1 MSVKKARQRVACLG
15 KLAHGFSVKKK
26 SRCQCVQ
33 EDWDSESD
41 CCMFGVWMFHRR
53 NADRL
58 LEVCALDVSVL
69 HVMGFD

>member
-1 MSVKKARQRVACLG
+1 MDF
-15 KLAHGFSVKKK
+15 FSVKKK
-26 SRCQCVQ
+26 SRCWCVQ

-58 LEVCALDVSVL
+58 LEVCASDVFCLTRHGIRSKRHGV
-69 HVMGFD
+69 GKA